1 MIGIIIFSIL
11 LLNSTFSMLT
21 VLLPL
26 LIFQIDNSTAQ
37 VELVLMVF
45 MVFLLI
51 TRIILLLKQYDFK
64 KFLIIGSLTYCLG
77 FLILV
82 FTNEIFLYYIGAGLF
97 GFSFAILTP
106 LLLTYLSQILKN
118 ATTIYNLLIA
128 FSAAVSPLIGEKIYL
143 QNGHSITLIWLFI
156 SALCLL
162 LNFLIAIKSPK
173 IQKAGNDTHG
183 ITKNTIAIFKE
194 IFIALLLI
202 SIPYGAI
209 ITYLPLYFSNT
220 RYSVGV
226 FYSLFW
232 LSYAVAS
239 YINHKITSRFGKE
252 KIKITSIL
260 FMIISL
266 ILLVFME
273 NKMLIYVSSILFG
286 FGFGSLFNVYYDE
299 VSMIKNDFEK
309 NNGYAIIGLM
319 SYVGVG
325 IAPMIL
331 FSFSKNLGHTF
342 LVSISFLVIAIGYSI
357 RITTLRERRLRN

>member
-1 MIGIIIFSIL
+1 MVAIIVISIL

-26 LIFQIDNSTAQ
+26 LIFQIDNSTVQ
-37 VELVLMVF
+37 VELVLMMF

-64 KFLIIGSLTYCLG
+64 KFLIICSLTYCLG

-106 LLLTYLSQILKN
+106 LLLTYLSWMLKN
-118 ATTIYNLLIA
+118 VTTIYNLLIA

-143 QNGHSITLIWLFI
+143 QNGDSITLIWLFI
-156 SALCLL
+156 SALCLVF
-162 LNFLIAIKSPK
+162 NFLIAIKSPT
-173 IQKAGNDTHG
+173 IERIDNDTHG
-183 ITKNTIAIFKE
+183 ITKNTI
-194 IFIALLLI
+194 
-202 SIPYGAI
+202 
-209 ITYLPLYFSNT
+209 T
-220 RYSVGV
+220 
-226 FYSLFW
+226 SL
-232 LSYAVAS
+232 
-239 YINHKITSRFGKE
+239 FGKE

-273 NKMLIYVSSILFG
+273 NKLLIYVSSILFG
-286 FGFGSLFNVYYDE
+286 FGFGSIFNVYYDE

>member
-1 MIGIIIFSIL
+1 M
-11 LLNSTFSMLT
+11 
-21 VLLPL
+21 
-26 LIFQIDNSTAQ
+26 
-37 VELVLMVF
+37 
-45 MVFLLI
+45 
-51 TRIILLLKQYDFK
+51 
-64 KFLIIGSLTYCLG
+64 
-77 FLILV
+77 
-82 FTNEIFLYYIGAGLF
+82 
-97 GFSFAILTP
+97 
-106 LLLTYLSQILKN
+106 
-118 ATTIYNLLIA
+118 
-128 FSAAVSPLIGEKIYL
+128 
-143 QNGHSITLIWLFI
+143 
-156 SALCLL
+156 L

-220 RYSVGV
+220 RYSVGM

-239 YINHKITSRFGKE
+239 YINRKITSLFGKE